1 MWPREPGDKGSPGKG
16 VEQGRR
22 TSPREG
28 EEMTHRND
36 EGGAGGRGGVGRGS
50 RERKQAKWEEREG
63 TDGGRRCREVQER
76 EKGGKEQE
84 IRRKLHLAFRFVL
97 FPLLPLAKGG
107 RGIQQNCMV
116 CVLVESSH
124 RSCQV
129 PTLHGSSFYFY
140 ILQN

>member
-1 MWPREPGDKGSPGKG
+1 MMK
-16 VEQGRR
+16 
-22 TSPREG
+22 EG
-28 EEMTHRND
+28 QA
-36 EGGAGGRGGVGRGS
+36 GGAGWGEAAERESKQSGR
-50 RERKQAKWEEREG
+50 REREQMEEEG
-63 TDGGRRCREVQER
+63 AEKCKKGG
-76 EKGGKEQE
+76 KGGKEQE